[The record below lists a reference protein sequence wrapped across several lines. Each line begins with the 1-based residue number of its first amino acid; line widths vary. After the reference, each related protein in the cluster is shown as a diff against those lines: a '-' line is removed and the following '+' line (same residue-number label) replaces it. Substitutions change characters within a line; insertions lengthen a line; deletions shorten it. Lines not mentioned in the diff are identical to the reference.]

1 MRTTEHPSL
10 TVTIDS
16 HIATLTLRGPG
27 KGNAMGPDF
36 WRDLPAAMRALDD
49 DDDVRV
55 VVLRGAGAAFSY
67 GLDLLAMAGELAPL
81 LSPNAGP
88 VERGALLTT
97 IERMQGAITSVARCR
112 VPVVAAIHGWCI
124 GGGLD
129 LAAAA
134 DMRVCSTTARFSLRE
149 IKVAMVADVGSLQR
163 LPHVIGESA
172 TRELAYTGRDIDG
185 SRAATLGLVSEVFSD
200 DEALFAGARAL
211 AADIAAS
218 SPLVVRGIKR
228 VMNTRIDAEV
238 TRGLQNVAQHNAAF
252 LGSEDLGEAMAAF
265 AERRPPQFKGR

>member
-1 MRTTEHPSL
+1 MRTIEHPSL
-10 TVTIDS
+10 KVVTEA
-16 HIATLTLRGPG
+16 HIATVTLTGPG

-36 WRDLPAAMRALDD
+36 WRDLPRAIQAIDD

-55 VVLRGAGAAFSY
+55 VVLRGAGVAFSY

-88 VERGALLTT
+88 VERRALLST
-97 IERMQGAITSVARCR
+97 IERMQGAISSIARCH

-129 LAAAA
+129 LASAA
-134 DMRVCSTTARFSLRE
+134 DIRVCSSSARFSLRE

-172 TRELAYTGRDIDG
+172 TRELAFTGRDIDAG
-185 SRAATLGLVSEVFSD
+185 RALSLGLVSQVFDD
-200 DEALFAGARAL
+200 DEALFEGARAL
-211 AADIAAS
+211 ASDIAAS

-228 VMNTRIDAEV
+228 VMNTRIEGEV
-238 TRGLQNVAQHNAAF
+238 ARGLKDVAQHNAAF
-252 LGSEDLGEAMAAF
+252 LGSDDLGEAMAAF